1 MSFKF
6 GFAGSDKDGVA
17 SSEKDEE
24 LVWRDA
30 EEVPL
35 FKTPFSMT
43 EGPANMQV
51 ILLGTGSWRQY
62 GEDLAQA
69 LFVIVRA
76 PLFNHEH

>member
-6 GFAGSDKDGVA
+6 GFAGSDKDGEA

-51 ILLGTGSWRQY
+51 NLLGTGSWRQY
-62 GEDLAQA
+62 GKPKA
-69 LFVIVRA
+69 FIV
-76 PLFNHEH
+76 LV